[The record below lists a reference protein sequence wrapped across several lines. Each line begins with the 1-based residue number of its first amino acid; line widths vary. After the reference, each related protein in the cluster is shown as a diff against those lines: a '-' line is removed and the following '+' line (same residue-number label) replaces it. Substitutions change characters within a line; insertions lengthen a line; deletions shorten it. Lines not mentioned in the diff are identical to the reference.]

1 MLCLRHWMTISSI
14 VSYAEEDY
22 LHRENTQRNRPVR
35 SEDTPMLFIF
45 NRQNS
50 IQIAWNGKLPVRR
63 PESRLQQLD
72 TRFGT
77 IGFIRTYNVG

>member
-1 MLCLRHWMTISSI
+1 MKTNNETGRSG
-14 VSYAEEDY
+14 
-22 LHRENTQRNRPVR
+22 

-50 IQIAWNGKLPVRR
+50 IQIAWNGKLPAHR

-77 IGFIRTYNVG
+77 VGFIRTYNVG

>member
-1 MLCLRHWMTISSI
+1 MRKRIICSSKT
-14 VSYAEEDY
+14 
-22 LHRENTQRNRPVR
+22 HNGTGR
-35 SEDTPMLFIF
+35 SGLEDTPMLFIF

-77 IGFIRTYNVG
+77 VGFIRTYSVG